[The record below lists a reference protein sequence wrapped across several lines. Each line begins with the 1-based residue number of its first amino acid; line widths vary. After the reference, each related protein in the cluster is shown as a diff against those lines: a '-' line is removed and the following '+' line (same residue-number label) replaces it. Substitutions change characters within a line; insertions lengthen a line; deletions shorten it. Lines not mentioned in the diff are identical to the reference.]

1 MRQKKI
7 LVSMKA
13 LLLVVALWFACA
25 AGALAQ
31 GIVEYSII
39 LANRDNAETRV
50 FTINLEIVGNEK
62 QESISTVSQLESAC
76 NRETITEDIL
86 YVLDD
91 NIETTSNFN
100 VKKCL
105 KLDLNGHS
113 IKSSAT
119 ECFNINDNAGLT
131 IVDRSTGGQK
141 GSINCSNEGT
151 ANAININNGA
161 ILIADGVTIKCAKGS
176 AITNVSGKAKISGCT
191 VSSAIGILNQGTT
204 TVIGG
209 SIEDYSVSGIKN
221 AGGTVT
227 LNAWPTFSPGSADG
241 VSDIWLSQGNTI
253 TIGSAITAAP
263 TNKISVRVTDNNDN
277 DLAVAALP
285 ATITSGYATYVT
297 DGSSNVI
304 DPADVFTY
312 YKSNPYIVVTLDAAP
327 SSEAVLA
334 EKPKEQ
340 TVYIDPTKPA
350 GQQECTVNA
359 YVLDG
364 TETALGSVGQTT
376 WYVCKTPVTD
386 NDDPGLTYT
395 QKLTLLGN
403 VNLILADGCKMTVSG
418 GNDNSIYIYQGS
430 ADNPNRLHIYGQG
443 GTTEGKLTA
452 TSESGDAINGNFDT
466 ELIINGGIINATGSS
481 GIKVTGSGTV
491 TINGGNITATSIG
504 NNAHPYGIYGSNG
517 ITINGGQ
524 VTATSTGGGYGIATT
539 NSYITLGF
547 SKTTD
552 FIYANSYN
560 TSSSNLV
567 KTADG
572 QRFAAYNMA
581 SEGDLSVSAIVS
593 GSSKDSNP
601 VSFTLDDI
609 AGKTLRP
616 IAVAE
621 TDAQGATTVSPGF
634 LLSVT
639 ASGITPVG
647 RTEPDFTLGTTPYYI
662 YKAGTTDGTIPLS
675 VTNYGQTGAEFTV
688 SINGAAATTLPDA
701 AVSISDGLATAA
713 FPWEGAND
721 VEIQSARYYCT
732 GVDYLDWDDTQKKL
746 VPATTSTASG
756 AVTKVYI
763 LTGGTGATLP
773 GGWYVVKN
781 WNTSESNNSGI
792 DAFYTG
798 TVKFTGDTRLILA
811 DGAIMSIGT
820 RNATINGNGI
830 HFEPGSL
837 TIYAQ
842 STGPDMGTLNT
853 FPRNGYSGIQAL
865 SSPSETCITINGGNI
880 TCESCNATG
889 IEVWN
894 INSDA
899 SITING
905 GKVTVTGTDMNN
917 GILTSSYYNSSI
929 TINDG
934 IVDLNVST
942 SGICVENTSSTNS
955 TSTLSVLGGKVVDC
969 SEHGFSSYSL
979 DGVAEIILGW
989 KNADDYIYAKK
1000 YDINGTV
1007 HTVSGQYLM
1016 ACTDVNGTG
1025 TALTGTIDATGI
1037 GAITGKYLRP
1047 AMYTITA
1054 PENCNLSV
1062 ADNVGTVDPVTV
1074 GSGDNAK
1081 TYYLYDPDNT
1091 VTASLKNESFV
1102 TNYLIKNTGDNPVNV
1117 NIVGVGSASGV
1128 EGVNAVAFTMT
1139 DQDLKI
1145 VNNGLC
1151 LPTTRGKYLAFVD
1164 NIANVT
1170 TDITRTTILVFLGLE
1185 KNPTTGVIEARFTEV
1200 SEVPKDLPVIFAKA
1214 DGVSNLPAT
1223 IGVDEDNSADAN
1235 ALAAK
1240 IRADASPLFMT
1251 GTAGQT
1257 VADVLT
1263 AALSGTTLSQNAGDY
1278 VFFLFDGTQFIA
1290 VNTSATSTLSGRR
1303 YLLAVDKLQLLR
1315 FLNDNGSAAA
1325 RSQSATAP
1333 ARRLSATDGVWAFPL
1348 LLGGDDATGIKS
1360 MDNGKWTMDN
1370 GDWYTIDGRKM
1381 NGRPAQKG
1389 VYIRNGQKVVIK

>member
-1 MRQKKI
+1 MKHTLRITI
-7 LVSMKA
+7 LVV
-13 LLLVVALWFACA
+13 LFCA
-25 AGALAQ
+25 AAVQSWA
-31 GIVEYSII
+31 SIP
-39 LANRDNAETRV
+39 NA
-50 FTINLEIVGNEK
+50 
-62 QESISTVSQLESAC
+62 
-76 NRETITEDIL
+76 TITKGDI
-86 YVLDD
+86 
-91 NIETTSNFN
+91 N
-100 VKKCL
+100 
-105 KLDLNGHS
+105 
-113 IKSSAT
+113 
-119 ECFNINDNAGLT
+119 
-131 IVDRSTGGQK
+131 
-141 GSINCSNEGT
+141 
-151 ANAININNGA
+151 
-161 ILIADGVTIKCAKGS
+161 
-176 AITNVSGKAKISGCT
+176 
-191 VSSAIGILNQGTT
+191 
-204 TVIGG
+204 
-209 SIEDYSVSGIKN
+209 
-221 AGGTVT
+221 GGTVKIY
-227 LNAWPTFSPGSADG
+227 AQDPTTNTSQ
-241 VSDIWLSQGNTI
+241 SDITDAPAGYTVYLVAEADYQHIIAGIDWRVMKSGSSSVAQSRTRSVDYAEEITVTNVAGNVYSFTM
-253 TIGSAITAAP
+253 P
-263 TNKISVRVTDNNDN
+263 TGGERVT
-277 DLAVAALP
+277 VS
-285 ATITSGYATYVT
+285 ATFAG
-297 DGSSNVI
+297 
-304 DPADVFTY
+304 
-312 YKSNPYIVVTLDAAP
+312 
-327 SSEAVLA
+327 
-334 EKPKEQ
+334 KPTAQ
-340 TVYIDPTKPA
+340 TTYIDPTKPA
-350 GQQECTVNA
+350 GQQECSATA
-359 YVLDG
+359 YILDG
-364 TETALGSVGQTT
+364 TEQSIGADGKTT
-376 WYVCKTPVTD
+376 WYISNTTG
-386 NDDPGLTYT
+386 NGLAYNS
-395 QKLTLLGN
+395 QIMIKGN
-403 VNLILADGCKMTVSG
+403 VHLILADNSSMTVTIA
-418 GNDNSIYIYQGS
+418 NDHPIYIYQGS

-481 GIKVTGSGTV
+481 GINVTGSGTV

-593 GSSKDSNP
+593 GSSKDSDP

-621 TDAQGATTVSPGF
+621 PDGQGGTTVSPGF

-639 ASGITPVG
+639 ASGITPANK
-647 RTEPDFTLGTTPYYI
+647 ENPAFTLGTTPYYI
-662 YKAGTTDGTIPLS
+662 YKAGGDGVTIPVS
-675 VTNYGQTGAEFTV
+675 VKNYGQQGADFTV
-688 SINGAAATTLPDA
+688 SINGSADTSLPDA

-713 FPWEGAND
+713 LPWTGAND
-721 VEIQSARYYCT
+721 VELKSARYYCT
-732 GVDYLDWDDTQKKL
+732 GVSYMDWDDAQKKL
-746 VPATTSTASG
+746 VPATTSTAAG

-763 LTGGTGATLP
+763 LTGGDATVLP

-798 TVKFTGDTRLILA
+798 TVNFTDDTHLILA

-842 STGPDMGTLNT
+842 GTGPDMGTLNT
-853 FPRNGYSGIQAL
+853 FPSNGYSGIQAL
-865 SSPSETCITINGGNI
+865 SSPSETSITINGGNI
-880 TCESCNATG
+880 TCESSNATG

-894 INSDA
+894 YQSDA
-899 SITING
+899 SIIING
-905 GKVTVTGTDMNN
+905 GKVTVTGTDMKN
-917 GILTSSYYNSSI
+917 GILTSSYYNSRI

-942 SGICVENTSSTNS
+942 TGICVENTSSTNS

-969 SEHGFSSYSL
+969 SEHGFSSYTL

-989 KNADDYIYAKK
+989 TNPDDYIYTKK
-1000 YDINGTV
+1000 YSEYGDV
-1007 HTVSGQYLM
+1007 RTVSGQYLM
-1016 ACTDVNGTG
+1016 ACSSADGTG
-1025 TALTGTIDATGI
+1025 PAYGGTLDATGI
-1037 GAITGKYLRP
+1037 AAINGKYLRP

-1062 ADNVGTVDPVTV
+1062 ADNIGTVDPVIL
-1074 GSGDNAK
+1074 GSGDAAK

-1128 EGVNAVAFTMT
+1128 EGVNAVSFTMT

-1145 VNNGLC
+1145 VNKGLR
-1151 LPTTRGKYLAFVD
+1151 LPTTGGKYLAFVD
-1164 NIANVT
+1164 NNANVT

-1185 KNPTTGVIEARFTEV
+1185 KNPTTGAIEARFTEV

-1235 ALAAK
+1235 ALAAE
-1240 IRADASPLFMT
+1240 IRAAASPLFMT
-1251 GTAGQT
+1251 GTAGQS
-1257 VADVLT
+1257 VADVLR
-1263 AALSGTTLSQNAGDY
+1263 AALTDAAGNPLLDSNNLPLSLDAADY
-1278 VFFLFDGTQFIA
+1278 VIFLFDADKFVPVA
-1290 VNTSATSTLSGRR
+1290 ASASSQLTGRR
-1303 YLLAVDKLQLLR
+1303 YLLVVDKLTLLSL
-1315 FLNDNGSAAA
+1315 LNAPAPGSSARAASRTDRVWTFPLMIGGNDTGITNLTIDTDSPDNG
-1325 RSQSATAP
+1325 
-1333 ARRLSATDGVWAFPL
+1333 
-1348 LLGGDDATGIKS
+1348 
-1360 MDNGKWTMDN
+1360 N
-1370 GDWYTIDGRKM
+1370 WYSIDGRRL
-1381 NGRPAQKG
+1381 NTAPRTKG
-1389 VYIRNGQKVVIK
+1389 VYIHKDKVVVVKY